1 MSLCIFTQTTR
12 KKSDSRRRI
21 VLLQIFKKCFFFSHP
36 CCGFFSCL
44 FQVDQ
49 LFSFEVC
56 FNTLEVQCGLTCTVF
71 VLKNSANRCQWPM
84 LINIALIGAK
94 SVLSLT
100 QHWEGGCKI
109 IYSIQQN
116 FLNTATK
123 YLLFVGESKNYPC
136 QLPFTVSGV

>member
-1 MSLCIFTQTTR
+1 
-12 KKSDSRRRI
+12 
-21 VLLQIFKKCFFFSHP
+21 
-36 CCGFFSCL
+36 
-44 FQVDQ
+44 
-49 LFSFEVC
+49 
-56 FNTLEVQCGLTCTVF
+56 
-71 VLKNSANRCQWPM
+71 M

-100 QHWEGGCKI
+100 QHREGGCKI

-123 YLLFVGESKNYPC
+123 YLLLVGESKNYPC